1 MDYKTFIE
9 VLLKRGFIDECHS
22 RVVDFLGEEISD
34 KNGIE
39 LFKAFFAFYFSL
51 LEDGNI
57 CVSLDSKAFKEK
69 LDKKIEAKKAEAED
83 LIEKD
88 NDQEEKDDRQKEINE
103 DFKIIEEALKEILLV
118 LPKIKGLN
126 IVGEDKLFL
135 VDGDWLFSR
144 KHKKAKDVVIN
155 RAKTLFGFESH
166 EKDDSF
172 KENSIDFTLAPE
184 KQAVIK
190 RGVNENLIVSGGPG
204 TGKTTS
210 ILFMLDNLLSLPE
223 YANYDIYLAA
233 PSGKA
238 SSRID
243 ESLASGLKSY
253 KEGVLKPKFKKKIEG
268 LKASTI
274 HRLLGQDGNAFKHNK
289 NNRFKK
295 ESIFVIDEASMIDIC
310 LFAALLEAIDDGSRI
325 YIMGDAN
332 QLPSVESGPCFND
345 LLALD
350 EVKDHV
356 ITLDVSQRFPK
367 GSEVYELAE
376 CINKNDDLKSL
387 VSKGGIFHS
396 YDSFKVEQATP
407 KDCHVHYYA
416 DGQDGVTER
425 ELIHSVLDKWG
436 EYFYKDFGDAC
447 SNLKTVDCEEAL
459 KDISNKEK
467 EARILTAQRKGRRG
481 SESVNRYL
489 KEKFIEKSSAKHSPG
504 ELLMINKNNKL
515 LDLYNGDS
523 GVAVK
528 FEKDGNVYFMI
539 EKSNKRFQEGY
550 CKGRIFSIGAYLF
563 YPLSSIET
571 DDIELSFA
579 ITIHKSQGSE
589 YKQILVILPKSKNH
603 PLLNRQIVYTAITR
617 TKGNVHILSNLENLD
632 KAKQNKLEAD
642 VLKPEVL

>member
-1 MDYKTFIE
+1 MGYKAFIE
-9 VLLKRGFIDECHS
+9 VLLKRGFIDEYHGK
-22 RVVDFLGEEISD
+22 VVDFLGEEISD
-34 KNGIE
+34 KSRIE
-39 LFKAFFAFYFSL
+39 IYKAFFAFYFSL

-57 CVSLDSKAFKEK
+57 CVSLDSETFKEK
-69 LDKKIEAKKAEAED
+69 LEKKIEAKKAEAED

-88 NDQEEKDDRQKEINE
+88 NGQEEINK
-103 DFKIIEEALKEILLV
+103 DFKIIYGV
-118 LPKIKGLN
+118 LNEVLGVLSKIKNLN

-144 KHKKAKDVVIN
+144 KHKKAKDVVID
-155 RAKTLFGFESH
+155 RAKKLFRFKGS

-172 KENSIDFTLAPE
+172 KEDTIKFDLAPE
-184 KQAVIK
+184 KKEVIK

-223 YANYDIYLAA
+223 YKNYDIYLAA

-243 ESLASGLKSY
+243 ESLASGLELY
-253 KEGVLKPKFKKKIEG
+253 KESELKLKPKFEEKIKS

-274 HRLLGQDGNAFKHNK
+274 HRLLGLDGNTFKRNK
-289 NNRFKK
+289 DNRFKK

-310 LFAALLEAIDDGSRI
+310 LFAALLDAIDEGSRI

-345 LLALD
+345 LLALFD
-350 EVKDHV
+350 EHV
-356 ITLDVSQRFPK
+356 IKLDESQRFPK
-367 GSEVYELAE
+367 GSEVYKLAE
-376 CINKNDDLKSL
+376 CINEDGDLKSL
-387 VSKGGIFHS
+387 ALKSETFLS
-396 YDSFKVEQATP
+396 YDSFEVEP
-407 KDCHVHYYA
+407 ISENCRVRYYA
-416 DGQDGVTER
+416 DSKNGVMER
-425 ELIHSVLDKWG
+425 DLIHDVLDKWG
-436 EYFYKDFGDAC
+436 KHFYEKFSDVC
-447 SNLKTVDCEEAL
+447 SDLKSVECEDSL
-459 KDISNKEK
+459 KNISSKEK

-481 SESVNRYL
+481 SESINRCL
-489 KEKFIEKSSAKHSPG
+489 KEKFVKKSSAKHSPG
-504 ELLMINKNNKL
+504 ELLMINKNSKL

-528 FEKDGNVYFMI
+528 FENDGNVYFMVK
-539 EKSNKRFQEGY
+539 KSNKRFQEGY
-550 CKGRIFSIGAYLF
+550 CKGRIFSIGEYLF

-589 YKQILVILPKSKNH
+589 YKQVLAILPKSRNH

-617 TKGNVHILSNLENLD
+617 TSGNVYILSNLENLE

-642 VLKPEVL
+642 VLKPEVN